1 MYTVTDSQN
10 YIVLSSP
17 VGFSYY
23 HSGFT
28 DGKGNL
34 TATGDISF
42 VVGFKSGNAKAF
54 LEATNGM
61 NLQFTLYFT
70 GVDESTAAGVIPSAT
85 CDIGK
90 KNIACERIVNNG
102 EYYLRAIAPSNEIGI
117 TESTTEKNFTVT
129 FKLASDTYAELY
141 KYLQKGGSFMIEA
154 RVSKIYK

>member
-1 MYTVTDSQN
+1 MFLNTANCLSKQMATAAMVTN
-10 YIVLSSP
+10 TASSI
-17 VGFSYY
+17 
-23 HSGFT
+23 T
-28 DGKGNL
+28 
-34 TATGDISF
+34 I
-42 VVGFKSGNAKAF
+42 
-54 LEATNGM
+54 
-61 NLQFTLYFT
+61 YFT

-90 KNIACERIVNNG
+90 KNIACERIVNHG

-129 FKLASDTYAELY
+129 FKLASNTYAELY

>member
-10 YIVLSSP
+10 YIVLNDP

-42 VVGFKSGNAKAF
+42 DVGFKSGNAKAF

-90 KNIACERIVNNG
+90 NNIACERIVNNG

-129 FKLASDTYAELY
+129 FKLASNTYAELY